1 MGLRTPEEYREGL
14 RDGREVWVRGERV
27 DDVTLH
33 PGIGIAIDHGANAF
47 ELAFDDVTRDL
58 ATCKINGELSSRY
71 FAPLDTL
78 EAVKTRSRL
87 IEEHTRRAR
96 GSLNLIKA
104 VGTDAYAALRST
116 SFAVDRSEG
125 TEYGERVAAFYAEC
139 ACADK
144 SVVLAQTDV
153 KGDRSLA
160 PHAQPDPDMHVRIV
174 ERRSDGIVV
183 DGAKAHTTMTPVA
196 DELVVLPTRAMS
208 EADADYAVAF
218 AIPPATEGLRMI
230 CGPLPEPG
238 STFDRPVS
246 TRNVEIETLT
256 VFDRVFVPW
265 DRVFLAGEHQYA
277 ATLATT
283 FATYHRFT
291 AVSYKLPMI
300 ELLLGCATL
309 IAELNGVGRA
319 SHIREKL
326 ARIVQ
331 YLELLRS
338 CVQTAAASAVT
349 VEGGWYLPN
358 PVYTN
363 VGKLHFAQDFHTI
376 VQYVQDIA
384 GGFAI
389 TAPWEA
395 DLLSSDTG
403 PWVRKYMQGAA
414 GSDAEL
420 RLRLFNLIRDLTA
433 SDYGGYNLVVT
444 LHGEGSLQAQLLQT
458 LRDTDLGP
466 ALLAVADAM
475 DVELPSV
482 STQPTSPL
490 PIVR

>member
-1 MGLRTPEEYREGL
+1 
-14 RDGREVWVRGERV
+14 
-27 DDVTLH
+27 
-33 PGIGIAIDHGANAF
+33 
-47 ELAFDDVTRDL
+47 
-58 ATCKINGELSSRY
+58 
-71 FAPLDTL
+71 
-78 EAVKTRSRL
+78 
-87 IEEHTRRAR
+87 
-96 GSLNLIKA
+96 
-104 VGTDAYAALRST
+104 
-116 SFAVDRSEG
+116 
-125 TEYGERVAAFYAEC
+125 
-139 ACADK
+139 
-144 SVVLAQTDV
+144 
-153 KGDRSLA
+153 
-160 PHAQPDPDMHVRIV
+160 
-174 ERRSDGIVV
+174 
-183 DGAKAHTTMTPVA
+183 VA

-319 SHIREKL
+319 SHVREKL

-338 CVQTAAASAVT
+338 CVQTAAASAVK

-395 DLLSSDTG
+395 DLLSPDTG

-466 ALLAVADAM
+466 ALSAVADAM
-475 DVELPSV
+475 DVELPSA